1 MSVLREAFVWLN
13 DPLNWQGRSGVPYLT
28 LEHLAISVTAVLLAA
43 LVALPAA
50 LWLGHR
56 GRGGGLVVALG
67 NVSRAV
73 PTLALLTIFAATPV
87 GFGNR
92 ATTLALAAFAVPPL
106 LANAYV
112 GVRGVAPDVVEAARG
127 VGLSDREVL
136 LRVELP
142 LALPLIA
149 AGFRTAGVQVV
160 ATATLAALVGGGG
173 LGQIVNNGF
182 GLQDYGQLLAG
193 GVLVAGLA
201 MLTELVL
208 AAVQWALTPGR
219 ARRRTARRVREQP
232 DPVTA

>member
-232 DPVTA
+232 DPVAA

>member
-112 GVRGVAPDVVEAARG
+112 GVRGVAPDVVEAAWG

-232 DPVTA
+232 DPVAA